1 MMNEIETRI
10 VKLAELI
17 GISTE
22 NSSKELAE
30 LKGYAEGFKLIFG
43 DFEKTALQLSPET
56 ADGTALALFCDMMG
70 IDFSLTD
77 QEKRELIK
85 KGFLMEGVDYT
96 SGEFEDKLTAAHFS
110 AKQSAG
116 TLTISAEEGQTAK
129 DYEKLAE
136 IIENYAA
143 PNLFIT
149 FDGDGMTFEKWGM
162 LDFMFDEYDR
172 LKFPF
177 SMLDTIKTEEI

>member
-1 MMNEIETRI
+1 MMNNIETRI
-10 VKLAELI
+10 LRLAKLI

-22 NSSKELAE
+22 NGSKEFAE
-30 LKGYAEGFKLIFG
+30 LKGYTEGFKLIFG
-43 DFEKTALQLSPET
+43 DLEKAASQLSPET
-56 ADGTALALFCDMMG
+56 ADDAALGLFCDMMG
-70 IDFSLTD
+70 IDYSLSD
-77 QEKRELIK
+77 SEKRQLIK

-96 SGEFEDKLTAAHFS
+96 NGEFEEKLSDAHFS

-116 TLTISAEEGQTAK
+116 TLIISAEQEQTAE
-129 DYEKLAE
+129 DYKKLAK

-149 FDGDGMTFEKWGM
+149 FDGDGITFEEWGM
-162 LDFMFDEYDR
+162 LDFMFDEYDK